1 MHASTTHVS
10 TAVLV
15 LTALELTTQPPAE
28 LVPALVVSRVFLA
41 QRTLTNVPQRL
52 ARTVLLVLMVQTTTL
67 VIAPQVRYGLE
78 RTVVLMIS
86 VHKLL
91 LVTDTVL
98 APMLRVPV
106 NPEPM
111 LTATRLYGLVLSV
124 LTKIT
129 VRQTLAQLNRFV
141 SVLRQAQA
149 VTVTWVTV
157 HNG

>member
-1 MHASTTHVS
+1 MHASTTHVK

-15 LTALELTTQPPAE
+15 LTAPELTTHPPAE
-28 LVPALVVSRVFLA
+28 LVPALVVSQVFLA
-41 QRTLTNVPQRL
+41 QRTLMNVPRIL
-52 ARTVLLVLMVQTTTL
+52 ARTVLLVLMVPTTTL

-86 VHKLL
+86 VLKLL

-98 APMLRVPV
+98 APMLRVLV

-111 LTATRLYGLVLSV
+111 LTPTRSYGLVLSV